1 MDIGNVR
8 PVMTGITTPVP
19 RAPAQ
24 SVQTVQT
31 DLPARSAVTETGKSD
46 SNNVGTSTSD
56 ESAQATISHQR
67 HMKRARDSERTLD
80 DRVEMDSQTNRLV
93 FQKVDVQSGDVV
105 RQVPEES
112 ALRMHA
118 MIVAWEGGTAKGH
131 TQAYD
136 QSV

>member
-1 MDIGNVR
+1 MDIGSVR
-8 PVMTGITTPVP
+8 PALTGITTPVP

-24 SVQTVQT
+24 SVQAVQT

-46 SNNVGTSTSD
+46 NSNVGTSTSD
-56 ESAQATISHQR
+56 DSTISHQR
-67 HMKRARDSERTLD
+67 HMKKARDDERTLD
-80 DRVEMDSQTNRLV
+80 DRVEMDSQTNTLI

-118 MIVAWEGGTAKGH
+118 MIVAWEGSASKGRTAV
-131 TQAYD
+131 YD